1 MALGPLLIVDDDPG
15 VAGVLSDLAEDQGWP
30 AETVGNGAAAAARLE
45 AGLPGLLLLDL
56 GLPDGHGA
64 DFLAA
69 WRKRW
74 PQLAVVIISG
84 SRDLEVAVQCMR
96 SGAFDYVSKPFVLQ
110 DLLGTL
116 RSAWHRAALEEET
129 RSLRAALEHG
139 RGLQRLLGNSSGMRQ
154 LRDRLQQVAAFDVGV
169 LLSGESGTGKEA
181 AAEALHALSARSQGP
196 FVSVD
201 CGALPA
207 NLLEAELFG
216 YEKGAFTGAS
226 ARKQGRVELAQG
238 GVLFLDEI
246 GNLPPALQPK
256 LLRFLQERKFQRL
269 GGSEPKSV
277 DLRVL
282 AATNIDLRA
291 QVAEGRFRQDL
302 YYRLVE
308 IEVVLPPLRSRE
320 GDILELAR
328 AFALQYSERFGL
340 KTPVF
345 SAEAQQAM
353 QGYPWPGNVR
363 ELLNTVRKACLLSG
377 GNIEVEHLALGSRPP
392 RVEAWTGQVLAEVLD
407 REKARVELVM
417 LQRALASSASMSAA
431 AKALGVDIKTL
442 HVKMKRHAL
451 GVL

>member
-15 VAGVLSDLAEDQGWP
+15 VAGLLGDLAQDQGWQ
-30 AETVGNGAAAAARLE
+30 AESVDTGAAALARLE
-45 AGLPGLLLLDL
+45 KGLPGLLLLDL

-74 PQLAVVIISG
+74 PQLAVVVISG
-84 SRDLEVAVQCMR
+84 SRDLDIAVQCMR

-116 RSAWHRAALEEET
+116 RSAWHRAALEDET
-129 RSLRAALEHG
+129 RSLRSALEHG
-139 RGLQRLLGNSSGMRQ
+139 RGLQRLLGSSSGMRQ
-154 LRDRLQQVAAFDVGV
+154 LRERLEQVAGFDVGV

-181 AAEALHALSARSQGP
+181 AAEALHALSQRAQGP
-196 FVSVD
+196 FISVD

-226 ARKQGRVELAQG
+226 ARKQGRVELAEG
-238 GVLFLDEI
+238 GILFLDEI

-269 GGSEPKSV
+269 GGSEARNV

-308 IEVVLPPLRSRE
+308 IEVALPPLRSRE
-320 GDILELAR
+320 SDVVELAR

-340 KTPVF
+340 KVPSF
-345 SAEAQQAM
+345 SLEAQQAM
-353 QGYPWPGNVR
+353 QTYAWPGNVR
-363 ELLNTVRKACLLSG
+363 ELLNTVRKACLLAGKS
-377 GNIEVEHLALGSRPP
+377 IDVEHLALGSRPP
-392 RVEAWTGQVLAEVLD
+392 QLEAWSGQSLAEVLD

-417 LQRALASSASMSAA
+417 LQRALGSSGSMSAA

-442 HVKMKRHAL
+442 HVKMKRHQLEAL
-451 GVL
+451 

>member
-1 MALGPLLIVDDDPG
+1 MALGPMLIVDDDPG
-15 VAGVLSDLAEDQGWP
+15 VANLLSEVAEEQGWK
-30 AETVGNGAAAAARLE
+30 AESVGSGKDALARLE

-64 DFLAA
+64 EFLET

-74 PQLAVVIISG
+74 PDLAVVVISG
-84 SRDLEVAVQCMR
+84 SRDLDVAVQCMR
-96 SGAFDYVSKPFVLQ
+96 SGAFDYVSKPFVIQ
-110 DLLGTL
+110 DLIGTL

-129 RSLRAALEHG
+129 RTLRTALEHG
-139 RGLQRLLGNSSGMRQ
+139 RGLQRLLGTSTGMRQ
-154 LRDRLQQVAAFDVGV
+154 LRERLEKVAGFEVGV

-181 AAEALHALSARSQGP
+181 AAEALHALSPRDLGP

-226 ARKQGRVELAQG
+226 ARKLGRVELAHE

-269 GGSEPKSV
+269 GGSETKHV

-282 AATNIDLRA
+282 AATNVDLRA

-328 AFALQYSERFGL
+328 AFALQFSERFGR
-340 KTPVF
+340 KVPVI
-345 SAEAQQAM
+345 SGEAQQAM
-353 QGYPWPGNVR
+353 QNYPWPGNVR
-363 ELLNTVRKACLLSG
+363 ELLNTVRKACLLAGPS
-377 GNIEVEHLALGSRPP
+377 IEVEHLSLGSLFTPIA
-392 RVEAWTGQVLAEVLD
+392 AWSGKSLAEVLD
-407 REKARVELVM
+407 REKARVEQLM
-417 LQRALASSASMSAA
+417 LQRALAANNSMSAA
-431 AKALGVDIKTL
+431 AKALGIDIKTL
-442 HVKMKRHAL
+442 HVKIKRHGMVAP
-451 GVL
+451 